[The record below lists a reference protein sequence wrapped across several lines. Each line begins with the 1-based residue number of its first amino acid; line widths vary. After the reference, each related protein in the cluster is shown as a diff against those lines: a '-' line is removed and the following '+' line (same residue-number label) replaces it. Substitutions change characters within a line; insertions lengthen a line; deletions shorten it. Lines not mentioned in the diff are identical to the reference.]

1 MSGFAVAELDHA
13 WLHQVIAMVG
23 QEPVLFAGTIESNIL
38 YGLCADSETVHAS
51 CSSSPRVAAER
62 DRSGAH
68 FGSLRQRVIEAA
80 TIANAHDFVSALP
93 DGYSTSIGERGVQ
106 LSGGQ
111 RQRVAIARAIVRNP
125 KVLLLDE
132 ATSALDS
139 DSEAL
144 VQSAL
149 EKAME
154 GRTVLVV
161 AHRLSTVARAD
172 RIAFLHQ
179 GRLLECGSHQELM
192 HRLLSLSLSLS
203 HTHTHTLLPPSQ
215 LPSISDSPAFA
226 LASS

>member
-1 MSGFAVAELDHA
+1 VSGFAVAELDHA

-51 CSSSPRVAAER
+51 SPGVAAER
-62 DRSGAH
+62 DRSGAF

-80 TIANAHDFVSALP
+80 TIANAHGFVSALP
-93 DGYSTSIGERGVQ
+93 DGYSTSVGERGVQ

-111 RQRVAIARAIVRNP
+111 RQRIAIARAIVRNP

-149 EKAME
+149 ERAME
-154 GRTVLVV
+154 GRTVVVV

-192 HRLLSLSLSLS
+192 HR
-203 HTHTHTLLPPSQ
+203 
-215 LPSISDSPAFA
+215 
-226 LASS
+226 